1 MDLTDYYTF
10 EFLIA
15 VFAGFMGGLIRGFT
29 GFGANLIWA
38 PALIMVIDP
47 VQAVA
52 IMALVGT
59 FSSVQIAVPA
69 SKHVNWREIYPIIL
83 ASWIT
88 VPIGI
93 WALYSLP
100 PDNIKRFI
108 GAFIILIVLILFSGW
123 RYTGARNGVR
133 GRLAQSVTGA
143 IAGLFSG
150 FGGIG
155 GPIPVLYFMASKSPA
170 HIQRANN
177 VIAVTALIPMVIIVL
192 TLNGAITQATLIN
205 SFVLFFPFSLGVF
218 LGTRGFKIS
227 RPGFFRKII
236 LTLLLII
243 GLSSLLF

>member
-10 EFLIA
+10 EFFIA
-15 VFAGFMGGLIRGFT
+15 AFAGFIGGLIRGFT

-69 SKHVNWREIYPIIL
+69 SKHVDWREIYPIIL

-100 PDNIKRFI
+100 SDNIRRFI
-108 GAFIILIVLILFSGW
+108 GFFIILIVLILFSRW
-123 RYTGARNGVR
+123 KYTGARNGLR
-133 GRLAQSVTGA
+133 GRFAQSVTGA
-143 IAGLFSG
+143 IAGIFTG

-155 GPIPVLYFMASKSPA
+155 GPIPVLYFMASKGPT

-177 VIAVTALIPMVIIVL
+177 VIAVTALIPMVIIIL
-192 TLNGAITQATLIN
+192 TLNGEINRATLLN

-218 LGTRGFKIS
+218 LGTNGFKIS
-227 RPGFFRKII
+227 QPEVFRKIV